1 MAPGAAGADDGGG
14 GALVRAPAE
23 AALRSHVPA
32 LASLA
37 ARVARDPA
45 PYYRLLH
52 REPGP
57 VRVPG
62 TAGGGDGIWL
72 VGRAADVRAALAEP
86 GLVADAATED
96 IPGLVDGTGLVGIG
110 VRSDVPADSSS
121 ADVPSDSSSAAS
133 SSADGPSD
141 GASAPSASSGVRAA
155 ALPPRVAGVVAR
167 AGHVLAGRLGSRA
180 SADLV
185 PEFCDWL
192 PAVALGAALG
202 LPYRR
207 TEVLRRWC
215 RAGGPAPLPL
225 PDALA
230 VRARGAERATAY
242 ALASLLGALL
252 TRPAHL
258 AAVRD
263 EPALVDAVW
272 AETLRHDPPA
282 PYLVLRARERVRL
295 PGGAVAA
302 GERVLCLLGAAGW
315 DPVEYPDPGSW
326 DPYRGGSVPVPAH
339 PWPDLGLLTARYGL
353 PPLLGLRGLALAPGF
368 APRAVGVRVR
378 GPRRLLV
385 RLGG

>member
-1 MAPGAAGADDGGG
+1 MAAPGR
-14 GALVRAPAE
+14 LP
-23 AALRSHVPA
+23 RSHVPA

-72 VGRAADVRAALAEP
+72 VGRDADVRAALAEP
-86 GLVADAATED
+86 GLVADAVTGD
-96 IPGLVDGTGLVGIG
+96 VPGLVDGAGLVAGEG
-110 VRSDVPADSSS
+110 RAE
-121 ADVPSDSSSAAS
+121 
-133 SSADGPSD
+133 
-141 GASAPSASSGVRAA
+141 GAERAERAA
-155 ALPPRVAGVVAR
+155 AGPVAGMMLASADAPPPHVAGVVAR

-180 SADLV
+180 GADLV

-207 TEVLRRWC
+207 TETLRRWC

-252 TRPAHL
+252 TRPAQL
-258 AAVRD
+258 TAVRD
-263 EPALVDAVW
+263 EPALIDAVW

-282 PYLVLRARERVRL
+282 PYLVLRAHDPVRL

-315 DPVEYPDPGSW
+315 DPAAYPHPGRW
-326 DPYRGGSVPVPAH
+326 DPYRAGRPPVPAH
-339 PWPDLGLLTARYGL
+339 PWPGLGLLTARYGL
-353 PPLLGLRGLALAPGF
+353 PPLLGMRGLALAPGF

>member
-1 MAPGAAGADDGGG
+1 MTASGRLP
-14 GALVRAPAE
+14 
-23 AALRSHVPA
+23 RSHVPA

-37 ARVARDPA
+37 VRVARDPV

-72 VGRAADVRAALAEP
+72 VGRDADVRAALAEP
-86 GLVADAATED
+86 GLVADAATGD
-96 IPGLVDGTGLVGIG
+96 VPGLVDGAGLLAGEGVGRAEGETGRATGAG
-110 VRSDVPADSSS
+110 HVPGRVLAS
-121 ADVPSDSSSAAS
+121 ADVR
-133 SSADGPSD
+133 AD
-141 GASAPSASSGVRAA
+141 AP
-155 ALPPRVAGVVAR
+155 PPHVAGVVAR
-167 AGHVLAGRLGSRA
+167 AGHVLAERLGSRA

-207 TEVLRRWC
+207 TEALRRWC

-242 ALASLLGALL
+242 ALASLLGTLL

-263 EPALVDAVW
+263 EPALIDAVW

-315 DPVEYPDPGSW
+315 DPAGYPDPGRW
-326 DPYRGGSVPVPAH
+326 DPHRAGPAPVPAH
-339 PWPDLGLLTARYGL
+339 PWPDLGLLTVRYGL
-353 PPLLGLRGLALAPGF
+353 PPLLGVRGLALAPGF